1 METNKI
7 VFFDL
12 DGTLLTSKLTVSDS
26 SIAAIKKLKE
36 NGVEPIIATGRTL
49 MEIGYILEA
58 TGINSVVA
66 MNGQYV
72 VYKGTTIYENPL
84 EVSVVKELH
93 LDAMKN
99 RHEMAFYNAEKI
111 CVTNEGSTLIRKNYE
126 RVGGKYPPI
135 NEGLYNQEPIHLML
149 IFCEPDEEVYY
160 QEKFPHFQFIRNS
173 PYGCDIYPKG
183 KSKATGIKYLLT
195 HLNCSVENTYAFGD
209 GLNDLEMFELV
220 KYPVAMGNAFDIVK
234 KSASYVTTSN
244 DEDGIVNGLTSN
256 DILQS

>member
-12 DGTLLTSKLTVSDS
+12 DGTLLTSELTVSDS
-26 SIAAIKKLKE
+26 SIAAIKKLME
-36 NGVEPIIATGRTL
+36 NEIEPIIATGRTL

-93 LDAMKN
+93 LDTIKN

-111 CVTNEGSTLIRKNYE
+111 CITNEGSTLIRKNYE

-135 NEGLYNQEPIHLML
+135 NECLYNQEPVHLML

-244 DEDGIVNGLTSN
+244 DEDGIVNGLQLCG
-256 DILQS
+256 II